1 MTNGIPKVFLSPF
14 FSFLFLP
21 FNDKSIKKT
30 RLAFTK
36 KPSKGAN
43 NLRKKGLKG
52 ANNSSKKLSKG
63 ANNSLKKASKG
74 ANNIKIP
81 CNNTGKSTFD
91 FLVWFYINQTL
102 YKLEKTEYNRFKL
115 HYTGGKNGIIR

>member
-1 MTNGIPKVFLSPF
+1 MRKKV
-14 FSFLFLP
+14 
-21 FNDKSIKKT
+21 
-30 RLAFTK
+30 
-36 KPSKGAN
+36 SKGAN
-43 NLRKKGLKG
+43 SALKNVPKG
-52 ANNSSKKLSKG
+52 ANNP
-63 ANNSLKKASKG
+63 LKKASKG

-81 CNNTGKSTFD
+81 CNNAEKSAFD